1 MPSELTNKSKMA
13 CNHLVAHRGYS
24 QHFPENTML
33 AIQGALDAGAKSIE
47 IDIQLSADKEAVV
60 FHDRTL
66 NRLCLQSGVIHDY
79 DLICLKGFS
88 NYSPDRFSDKFK
100 GEKIATLDEVAALIQ
115 MHPDVTLF
123 VELKRISIEHYGVDE
138 VLHAVMR
145 CLKPIINQ
153 IVIISFSFD
162 ILEAIRCRYSL
173 PVGAVID
180 DWNDSITMHFER
192 LTALNPE
199 YFFCDISTLPNEGQ
213 LELLNSKIVTYEC
226 TDTAQ
231 AVSVLERGV
240 DFVETFDIAMMI
252 KTIDSAWH
260 NK

>member
-24 QHFPENTML
+24 EHFPENTLL
-33 AIQGALDAGAKSIE
+33 AIQGAIDAGAKYIE
-47 IDIQLSADKEAVV
+47 IDIQLSADKQAVV

-66 NRLCLQSGVIHDY
+66 NRLCQQSGEIHDY
-79 DLICLKGFS
+79 DLICLREFS
-88 NYSPDRFSDKFK
+88 SYSPDRFLDEFK
-100 GEKIATLDEVAALIQ
+100 GEKIATLDEVVALIQ
-115 MHPDVTLF
+115 THPAVTLF

-138 VLHAVMR
+138 VLDAVIK
-145 CLKPIINQ
+145 CLKPILNQ
-153 IVIISFSFD
+153 VVMISFSLD
-162 ILEAIRCRYSL
+162 ILEAIRSRYSL

-180 DWNDSITMHFER
+180 DWNDSITIHFER

-199 YFFCDISTLPNEGQ
+199 YFFCDISTLPNAGR
-213 LELLNSKIVTYEC
+213 LELLKSKIVTYEC

-240 DFVETFDIAMMI
+240 DFVETFDIAKMI
-252 KTIDSAWH
+252 KTIDSARH
-260 NK
+260 NQ